1 MSSKEWRYVKLQ
13 INYKLQDKFDLS
25 IFLPFVVLTIL
36 GLIAV
41 YSSTVNHPTAG
52 GNFQKQLYSAIVS
65 LIAFF
70 IVFSLPQ
77 QLFKMLAIP
86 SYLISILLLLLV
98 LFAGKT
104 VYGSKSWI
112 SFGPIGFQPSEFA
125 KLGTILCLSHWLT
138 YKNRDINNIKD
149 IGAAL
154 VIGFLPVILIL
165 LEPDTGTAIV
175 FVIITLSLIYWSGIS
190 LFGLFVVISP
200 GVVVIASLFGTLT
213 FILSLI
219 MVVIALFLFK
229 RDLFNSITVFVINL
243 GASFFFDYAFR
254 ILKPHQQKRIES
266 FLDPSMDPLG
276 SGYNALQAKLAI
288 GSGGF
293 TGKGFLQGN
302 QTQLRFIPQQW
313 TDFIYCVIGE
323 EFGFLG
329 SVLVLALFLIIFIR
343 LINISNL
350 AKDRFSV
357 LIVVGILSLMFS
369 HFAINIGM
377 NIGITPVV
385 GLPLPFLSYGGSSL
399 LINMIM
405 MGIVLNIYR
414 NRKMHT

>member
-1 MSSKEWRYVKLQ
+1 MQ

-25 IFLPFVVLTIL
+25 IFLPVLALTIM

-41 YSSTVNHPTAG
+41 FSSTLNHPTAS
-52 GNFQKQLYSAIVS
+52 GNFQKQLYSAIVA
-65 LIAFF
+65 LVAFF

-77 QLFKMLAIP
+77 QLFKMLAVP
-86 SYLISILLLLLV
+86 SYLVSILLLLLV

-104 VYGSKSWI
+104 VYGSRSWI

-138 YKNRDINNIKD
+138 HKNRDINNIKD
-149 IGAAL
+149 IGVAL
-154 VIGFLPVILIL
+154 AIGFLPVVLIL
-165 LEPDTGTAIV
+165 LEPDTGTSIV
-175 FVIITLSLIYWSGIS
+175 FIIITISLIYWSGIS

-200 GVVVIASLFGTLT
+200 GVVVIASLFGTLV

-288 GSGGF
+288 GSGGL

-302 QTQLRFIPQQW
+302 QTQLRFIPEQW

-357 LIVVGILSLMFS
+357 LIIVGILSLMFS

-377 NIGITPVV
+377 NVGITPVV

-399 LINMIM
+399 LVNMIM

>member
-1 MSSKEWRYVKLQ
+1 MQ

-25 IFLPFVVLTIL
+25 IFLPVLFLAII
-36 GLIAV
+36 GLIAI
-41 YSSTVNHPTAG
+41 YSATVSHPTAS
-52 GNFQKQLYSAIVS
+52 GNFQKQVFSALVA

-70 IVFSLPQ
+70 VVYSLPQ
-77 QLFKMLAIP
+77 QVFKMFSVPA
-86 SYLISILLLLLV
+86 YAVSILLLILV
-98 LFAGKT
+98 LLAGKT
-104 VYGSKSWI
+104 VYGSRSWLN
-112 SFGPIGFQPSEFA
+112 FGPFGFQPSEFA
-125 KLGTILCLSHWLT
+125 KVALILCLANWLT

-149 IGAAL
+149 IGIAL
-154 VIGFLPVILIL
+154 LIGFIPISLIMM
-165 LEPDTGTAIV
+165 EPDTGTAIV
-175 FVIITLSLIYWSGIS
+175 FMIITMSLIYWGGIS
-190 LFGLFVVISP
+190 LFGLFVVLSP
-200 GVVVIASLFGTLT
+200 GVVVIASLFGTVVFL
-213 FILSLI
+213 ISL
-219 MVVIALFLFK
+219 VLVIVALFLFK
-229 RDLFNSITVFVINL
+229 RDLFNSVTVFVINL

-302 QTQLRFIPQQW
+302 QTQLRFIPEQW

-323 EFGFLG
+323 EFGFIG
-329 SVLVLALFLIIFIR
+329 SILVLILFLILFIR
-343 LINISNL
+343 LLNISGM

-357 LIVVGILSLMFS
+357 LVIVGILSLMFS

-377 NIGITPVV
+377 NVGVTPVV

-399 LINMIM
+399 VVNMIM
-405 MGIVLNIYR
+405 IGIVLNIYR
-414 NRKMHT
+414 NRKLHT